1 MSFKNSKKYFYYK
14 VIYQPEITNEK
25 KVKIFDAK
33 FIKNNKDKCKIIY
46 KNKLY
51 ELKENYEDI
60 DTNYNHK
67 DLIIIKLVFIHNIIN
82 MSHTFYN
89 CNSLIS
95 FSGESEMKE
104 SKTKAESIENIDKL
118 IMKNKIRTYRNY
130 KDDKSDLYEIYKL
143 LPLSM
148 APKPKKKENNNL
160 LLYN

>member
-51 ELKENYEDI
+51 ELKENYKDI

-95 FSGESEMKE
+95 FSG
-104 SKTKAESIENIDKL
+104 
-118 IMKNKIRTYRNY
+118 
-130 KDDKSDLYEIYKL
+130 
-143 LPLSM
+143 
-148 APKPKKKENNNL
+148 
-160 LLYN
+160 